1 VAKERGG
8 KTGNEISVMK
18 KSLLLAILPL
28 LAFGVFAASQKKPSE
43 AELVA
48 AALPTVEAPREKH
61 QILCFSKPYGFRHNS
76 IEIGET
82 MLKVMGEKTGLFEVT
97 VSEDLANFEAD
108 NIKKFD
114 AICFNNNTHIQKG
127 FKDEALRESLINY
140 VKNGGGIFAIH
151 SATDGGWPEYV
162 DMIGGNFK
170 SHPWGAGGTWDI
182 ANEDPTHPIVKEV
195 HGGKGFKLKDE
206 LYLYKDFDRS
216 KQRVLMALDMKS
228 EVNATKKGDREDNDY
243 ALAWVKE
250 YGKGRVFVS
259 AFGHNKEVFYDPEIL
274 KMWVEGFRYVLGETA
289 VETAS
294 IPKPGFNK

>member
-1 VAKERGG
+1 
-8 KTGNEISVMK
+8 MK
-18 KSLLLAILPL
+18 KSLLLAILPV
-28 LAFGVFAASQKKPSE
+28 LALGVFAASEKKLSE
-43 AELVA
+43 RDLVLA
-48 AALPTVEAPREKH
+48 NMPKIEAPKKKH
-61 QILCFSKPYGFRHNS
+61 QILCFSKPYGFRHGS

-97 VSEDLANFEAD
+97 VSEDLANFEPG

-127 FKDEALRESLINY
+127 FKDEALRESLISY
-140 VKNGGGIFAIH
+140 VKNGGGVFAIH

-162 DMIGGNFK
+162 DMIGGNFNG
-170 SHPWGAGGTWDI
+170 HPWGAGGTWDI
-182 ANEDPTHPIVKEV
+182 ANEDPKHPIVKGV
-195 HGGKGFKLKDE
+195 HEGKGFKLKDE
-206 LYLYKDFDRS
+206 LYQYKDFDRS

-228 EVNATKKGDREDNDY
+228 EVNGKKKGNRKDNDY

-259 AFGHNKEVFYDPEIL
+259 AFGHNKEVFYNPEIL
-274 KMWVEGFRYVLGETA
+274 KMWVEGFRYILGETE

-294 IPKPGFNK
+294 ISKPDSKK